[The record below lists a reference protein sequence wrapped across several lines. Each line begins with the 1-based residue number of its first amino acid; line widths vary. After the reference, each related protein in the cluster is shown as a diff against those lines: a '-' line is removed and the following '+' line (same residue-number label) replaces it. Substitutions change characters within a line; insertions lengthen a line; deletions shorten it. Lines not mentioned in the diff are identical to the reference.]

1 MNAILSFDLTAMNLL
16 IIVALVLLLVLLL
29 VSLSL
34 LKAFNLVLKLSK
46 LNNEVEIKIEKKS
59 AKNLQAKKPG
69 EQTFWQKV
77 LGLRPIE
84 EEEDLLIDHSYDGI
98 QELDN
103 PTPVWF
109 NALFYST
116 IVFAVGYL
124 LVYHVF
130 GWGMTQDEEYLAEM
144 QAAEQQKM
152 EYLASSGTNVD
163 ENSVELDLSTAM
175 VSAGQEIYLQS
186 CGVCHGN
193 QGEGMIG
200 PNLVDDYWIHG
211 GDIKDVFRVVKYGV
225 PDKGMV
231 PWESSLTPVQ
241 IAQVSNFIISI
252 GGTNPDN
259 QKEPQGEKLEA
270 PEITQEA
277 VVVPEQEI

>member
-1 MNAILSFDLTAMNLL
+1 MNSILTIDVSAMTLL
-16 IIVALVLLLVLLL
+16 IIASVVLLLVIL
-29 VSLSL
+29 VAS
-34 LKAFNLVLKLSK
+34 LVLLRAFRTILKLTMPE
-46 LNNEVEIKIEKKS
+46 LEQQEKE
-59 AKNLQAKKPG
+59 AKKLKKAPKAG
-69 EQTFWQKV
+69 QQTFWQKV

-84 EEEDLLIDHSYDGI
+84 EEEDLLIDHTYDGI

-124 LVYHVF
+124 LVYQVF
-130 GWGMTQDEEYLAEM
+130 GWGMNQEQEYLAEM
-144 QAAEQQKM
+144 EAAEKQRT
-152 EYLASSGTNVD
+152 EFLASSGTNID
-163 ENSVELDLSTAM
+163 ENSVELDQSPEM
-175 VSAGQEIYLQS
+175 VTAGQEIYLQS

-200 PNLVDDYWIHG
+200 PNLTDEYWLHG
-211 GDIKDVFRVVKYGV
+211 GDIKDIFRVVKYGV

-241 IAQVSNFIISI
+241 IAQVSNFIASI
-252 GGTNPDN
+252 GGTNPPN
-259 QKEPQGEKLEA
+259 PKEPQGDKYEA
-270 PEITQEA
+270 STTTENNASSEIEL
-277 VVVPEQEI
+277 

>member
-1 MNAILSFDLTAMNLL
+1 MNSILTIDVSAMTLL
-16 IIVALVLLLVLLL
+16 IIASVVLLLVIL
-29 VSLSL
+29 VAS
-34 LKAFNLVLKLSK
+34 LVLLRAFRTILKLTMPE
-46 LNNEVEIKIEKKS
+46 LEQQEKE
-59 AKNLQAKKPG
+59 AKKLKKAPKAG
-69 EQTFWQKV
+69 QQTFWQKV

-84 EEEDLLIDHSYDGI
+84 EEEDLLIDHTYDGI

-130 GWGMTQDEEYLAEM
+130 GWGMNQEQEYLAEM
-144 QAAEQQKM
+144 EAAEKQRT
-152 EYLASSGTNVD
+152 EFLASSGTNID
-163 ENSVELDLSTAM
+163 ENSVELDQSPEM
-175 VSAGQEIYLQS
+175 VTAGQEIYLQS

-200 PNLVDDYWIHG
+200 PNLTDEYWLHG
-211 GDIKDVFRVVKYGV
+211 GDIKDIFRVVKYGV

-241 IAQVSNFIISI
+241 IAQVSNFIASI
-252 GGTNPDN
+252 GGTNPPN
-259 QKEPQGEKLEA
+259 PKEPQGDKYEA
-270 PEITQEA
+270 STTTENNAASEIEL
-277 VVVPEQEI
+277 

>member
-1 MNAILSFDLTAMNLL
+1 MDSTLNVDISGMSL
-16 IIVALVLLLVLLL
+16 IIISIVLFIVILVASFALLRLF
-29 VSLSL
+29 
-34 LKAFNLVLKLSK
+34 KTVLKLAVPD
-46 LNNEVEIKIEKKS
+46 LEKEEKA
-59 AKNLQAKKPG
+59 AKVKTAPKAN

-84 EEEDLLIDHSYDGI
+84 EEEDLLIDHTYDGI

-116 IVFAVGYL
+116 IVFAIGYL
-124 LVYHVF
+124 LIYHVF
-130 GWGMTQDEEYLAEM
+130 GWGMNQEQEYLAEM
-144 QAAEQQKM
+144 QAAEVQRM
-152 EYLASSGTNVD
+152 EYLATSGTNID
-163 ENSVELDLSTAM
+163 ENNVELDLSPEM
-175 VSAGQEIYLQS
+175 VIPGQEIYLQS

-200 PNLVDDYWIHG
+200 PNLTDEYWLHG
-211 GDIKDVFRVVKYGV
+211 GDIKDIFRVVKYGV

-241 IAQVSNFIISI
+241 IAQVSNFIASI
-252 GGTNPDN
+252 MGTNPPNPKD
-259 QKEPQGEKLEA
+259 PQGDKYEPSESTESITA
-270 PEITQEA
+270 TEIEL
-277 VVVPEQEI
+277 

>member
-1 MNAILSFDLTAMNLL
+1 MNSILTIDVSAMTLL
-16 IIVALVLLLVLLL
+16 IIASVVLLLVIL
-29 VSLSL
+29 VAS
-34 LKAFNLVLKLSK
+34 LVLLRAFRTILKLTIPE
-46 LNNEVEIKIEKKS
+46 LEQQEKE
-59 AKNLQAKKPG
+59 AKKLKKAPKAG
-69 EQTFWQKV
+69 QQTFWQKV

-84 EEEDLLIDHSYDGI
+84 EEEDLLIDHTYDGI

-130 GWGMTQDEEYLAEM
+130 GWGMNQEQEYLAEM
-144 QAAEQQKM
+144 EAAEKQRT
-152 EYLASSGTNVD
+152 EFLASSGTNID
-163 ENSVELDLSTAM
+163 ENSVELDQSPEM
-175 VSAGQEIYLQS
+175 VTAGQEIYLQS

-200 PNLVDDYWIHG
+200 PNLTDEYWLHG
-211 GDIKDVFRVVKYGV
+211 GDIKDIFRVVKYGV

-241 IAQVSNFIISI
+241 IAQVSNFIASI
-252 GGTNPDN
+252 GGTNPPN
-259 QKEPQGEKLEA
+259 PKEPQGDKYEA
-270 PEITQEA
+270 STTTENNAASEIEL
-277 VVVPEQEI
+277 

>member
-1 MNAILSFDLTAMNLL
+1 MNTLLTIDVSAMALLVVASVLLLLVIL
-16 IIVALVLLLVLLL
+16 VASLVLLR
-29 VSLSL
+29 
-34 LKAFNLVLKLSK
+34 AFKTVLKLTMPE
-46 LNNEVEIKIEKKS
+46 LEQQEKE
-59 AKNLQAKKPG
+59 AKKAKVPKANQ
-69 EQTFWQKV
+69 QTFWQKV

-84 EEEDLLIDHSYDGI
+84 EEEDLLIEHTYDGI

-130 GWGMTQDEEYLAEM
+130 GWGMNQEQEYLAEM
-144 QAAEQQKM
+144 EAAQKQRM
-152 EYLASSGTNVD
+152 EFLATSGTNID
-163 ENSVELDLSTAM
+163 ENSVVLDLGSEM
-175 VSAGQEIYLQS
+175 VNAGQEIYLQN
-186 CGVCHGN
+186 CGMCHGN

-200 PNLVDDYWIHG
+200 PNLTDEYWLHG
-211 GDIKDVFRVVKYGV
+211 GDIKDIFRVVKYGV

-241 IAQVSNFIISI
+241 IAQVSNFIASI
-252 GGTNPDN
+252 GGTNPPN
-259 QKEPQGEKLEA
+259 PKEPQGDKYEA
-270 PEITQEA
+270 AAGKENTVAAEIEL
-277 VVVPEQEI
+277 

>member
-1 MNAILSFDLTAMNLL
+1 MNSILTIYVSAMTLL
-16 IIVALVLLLVLLL
+16 IIASVVLLLVIL
-29 VSLSL
+29 VAS
-34 LKAFNLVLKLSK
+34 LVLLRAFRTILKLTMPE
-46 LNNEVEIKIEKKS
+46 LEQQEKE
-59 AKNLQAKKPG
+59 AKKLKKAPKAG
-69 EQTFWQKV
+69 QQTFWQKV

-84 EEEDLLIDHSYDGI
+84 EEEDLLIDHTYDGI

-130 GWGMTQDEEYLAEM
+130 GWGMNQEQEYLAEM
-144 QAAEQQKM
+144 EAAEKQRT
-152 EYLASSGTNVD
+152 EFLASSGTNID
-163 ENSVELDLSTAM
+163 ENSVELDQSPEM
-175 VSAGQEIYLQS
+175 VTAGQEIYLQS

-200 PNLVDDYWIHG
+200 PNLTDEYWLHG
-211 GDIKDVFRVVKYGV
+211 GDIKDIFRVVKYGV

-241 IAQVSNFIISI
+241 IAQVSNFIASI
-252 GGTNPDN
+252 GGTNPPN
-259 QKEPQGEKLEA
+259 PKEPQGDKYESSTTTENNA
-270 PEITQEA
+270 ASEIEL
-277 VVVPEQEI
+277 

>member
-1 MNAILSFDLTAMNLL
+1 MDSTLNVDISGMSL
-16 IIVALVLLLVLLL
+16 IIISIVLFIVILVASFALLRLF
-29 VSLSL
+29 
-34 LKAFNLVLKLSK
+34 KTVLKLAVPD
-46 LNNEVEIKIEKKS
+46 LEKEEKA
-59 AKNLQAKKPG
+59 AKVKTAPKAN

-84 EEEDLLIDHSYDGI
+84 EEEDLLIDHTYDGI

-116 IVFAVGYL
+116 IVFAIGYL
-124 LVYHVF
+124 LIYHVF
-130 GWGMTQDEEYLAEM
+130 GWGMNQEQEYLAEM
-144 QAAEQQKM
+144 QAAEVQRM
-152 EYLASSGTNVD
+152 EYLATSGTNID
-163 ENSVELDLSTAM
+163 ENNVALDLSPEM
-175 VSAGQEIYLQS
+175 VIPGQEIYLQS

-200 PNLVDDYWIHG
+200 PNLTDEYWLHG
-211 GDIKDVFRVVKYGV
+211 GDIKDIFRVVKYGV

-241 IAQVSNFIISI
+241 IAQVSNFIASI
-252 GGTNPDN
+252 MGTNPPNPKD
-259 QKEPQGEKLEA
+259 PQGDKYEPSESTESITA
-270 PEITQEA
+270 TEIEL
-277 VVVPEQEI
+277 

>member
-1 MNAILSFDLTAMNLL
+1 MNSILTIDVSAMTLL
-16 IIVALVLLLVLLL
+16 IIASVVLLLVIL
-29 VSLSL
+29 VAS
-34 LKAFNLVLKLSK
+34 LVLLRAFRTILKLTMPE
-46 LNNEVEIKIEKKS
+46 LEQQEKE
-59 AKNLQAKKPG
+59 AKKLKKAPKAG
-69 EQTFWQKV
+69 QQTFWQKV

-84 EEEDLLIDHSYDGI
+84 EEEDLLIDHTYDGI

-124 LVYHVF
+124 LVYQVF
-130 GWGMTQDEEYLAEM
+130 GWGMNQEQEYLAEM
-144 QAAEQQKM
+144 EAAEKQRT
-152 EYLASSGTNVD
+152 EFLASSGTNID
-163 ENSVELDLSTAM
+163 ENSVELDQSPEM
-175 VSAGQEIYLQS
+175 VTAGQEIYLQS

-200 PNLVDDYWIHG
+200 PNLTDEYWLHG
-211 GDIKDVFRVVKYGV
+211 GDIKDIFRVVKYGV

-241 IAQVSNFIISI
+241 IAQVSNFIASI
-252 GGTNPDN
+252 GGTNPPN
-259 QKEPQGEKLEA
+259 PKEPQGDKYEA
-270 PEITQEA
+270 STTTENNAASEIEL
-277 VVVPEQEI
+277 

>member
-1 MNAILSFDLTAMNLL
+1 MNSILSFDLTAMNLL
-16 IIVALVLLLVLLL
+16 IIVSVALLLVLLFA
-29 VSLSL
+29 SLSL

-46 LNNEVEIKIEKKS
+46 INTEDEKETAITKKVKS
-59 AKNLQAKKPG
+59 SS

-84 EEEDLLIDHSYDGI
+84 EEEDLLIDHEYDGI

-109 NALFYST
+109 NALFYSS
-116 IVFAVGYL
+116 IVFGVVYL

-130 GWGMTQDEEYLAEM
+130 GWGMLQEEEYIAEM
-144 QAAEQQKM
+144 QAAEQQTM
-152 EYLASSGTNVD
+152 EYLASTGKNID
-163 ENSVELDLSTAM
+163 ENTVELDLSTAM
-175 VSAGQEIYLQS
+175 VTAGQEIYLQN

-193 QGEGMIG
+193 KGEGLIG

-211 GDIKDVFRVVKYGV
+211 GDIKDIFRVVKYGV

-241 IAQVSNFIISI
+241 IAQVSNFIKSIS
-252 GGTNPDN
+252 GTNPDN
-259 QKEPQGEKLEA
+259 QKEPQGEKYESD
-270 PEITQEA
+270 ESTDDA
-277 VVVPEQEI
+277 VEVPEQEI

>member
-1 MNAILSFDLTAMNLL
+1 MNSILTIYVSAMTLL
-16 IIVALVLLLVLLL
+16 IIASVVLLLVIL
-29 VSLSL
+29 VAS
-34 LKAFNLVLKLSK
+34 LVLLRAFRTILKLTMPE
-46 LNNEVEIKIEKKS
+46 LEQQEKE
-59 AKNLQAKKPG
+59 AKKLKKAPKAG
-69 EQTFWQKV
+69 QQTFWQKV

-84 EEEDLLIDHSYDGI
+84 EEEDLLIDHTYDGI

-130 GWGMTQDEEYLAEM
+130 GWGMNQEQEYLAEM
-144 QAAEQQKM
+144 EAAEKQRT
-152 EYLASSGTNVD
+152 EFLASSGTNID
-163 ENSVELDLSTAM
+163 ENSVELDQSPEM
-175 VSAGQEIYLQS
+175 VTAGQEIYLQS

-200 PNLVDDYWIHG
+200 PNLTDEYWLHG
-211 GDIKDVFRVVKYGV
+211 GDIKDIFRVVKYGV

-241 IAQVSNFIISI
+241 IAQVSNFIASI
-252 GGTNPDN
+252 GGTNPPN
-259 QKEPQGEKLEA
+259 PKEPQGDKYEA
-270 PEITQEA
+270 STTTENNAASEIEL
-277 VVVPEQEI
+277 

>member
-1 MNAILSFDLTAMNLL
+1 MDSTLNVDISGMSL
-16 IIVALVLLLVLLL
+16 IIISIVLFIVILVASFALLRLF
-29 VSLSL
+29 
-34 LKAFNLVLKLSK
+34 KTVLKLAVPD
-46 LNNEVEIKIEKKS
+46 LEKEEKA
-59 AKNLQAKKPG
+59 AKVKTAPKAN

-84 EEEDLLIDHSYDGI
+84 EEEDLLIDHTYDGI

-116 IVFAVGYL
+116 IVFAIGYL
-124 LVYHVF
+124 LIYHVF
-130 GWGMTQDEEYLAEM
+130 GWGMNQEQEYLAEM
-144 QAAEQQKM
+144 QAAEVQRM
-152 EYLASSGTNVD
+152 EYLATSGTNID
-163 ENSVELDLSTAM
+163 ENNVALDLSPEM
-175 VSAGQEIYLQS
+175 VIPGQEIYLQS

-200 PNLVDDYWIHG
+200 PNLTDEYWLHG
-211 GDIKDVFRVVKYGV
+211 GDIKDIFRVVKYGV

-241 IAQVSNFIISI
+241 IAQVSNFIASI
-252 GGTNPDN
+252 IGTNPPNPKD
-259 QKEPQGEKLEA
+259 PQGDKYEPSESTESITA
-270 PEITQEA
+270 TEIEL
-277 VVVPEQEI
+277 

>member
-1 MNAILSFDLTAMNLL
+1 MNNSILTIDVSAMTLL
-16 IIVALVLLLVLLL
+16 IIASVVLLLVIL
-29 VSLSL
+29 VAS
-34 LKAFNLVLKLSK
+34 LVLLRAFRTILKLTMPE
-46 LNNEVEIKIEKKS
+46 LEQQEKE
-59 AKNLQAKKPG
+59 AKKLKKAPKAG
-69 EQTFWQKV
+69 QQTFWQKV

-84 EEEDLLIDHSYDGI
+84 EEEDLLIDHTYDGI

-124 LVYHVF
+124 LVYQVF
-130 GWGMTQDEEYLAEM
+130 GWGMNQEQEYLAEM
-144 QAAEQQKM
+144 EAAEKQRT
-152 EYLASSGTNVD
+152 EFLASSGTNID
-163 ENSVELDLSTAM
+163 ENSVELDQSPEM
-175 VSAGQEIYLQS
+175 VTAGQEIYLQS

-200 PNLVDDYWIHG
+200 PNLTDEYWLHG
-211 GDIKDVFRVVKYGV
+211 GDIKDIFRVVKYGV

-241 IAQVSNFIISI
+241 IAQVSNFIASI
-252 GGTNPDN
+252 GGTNPPN
-259 QKEPQGEKLEA
+259 PKEPQGDKYEA
-270 PEITQEA
+270 STTTENNAASEIEL
-277 VVVPEQEI
+277 

>member
-1 MNAILSFDLTAMNLL
+1 MNTLLTIDVSAMALL
-16 IIVALVLLLVLLL
+16 IIASVLLLLVILAASLVLLR
-29 VSLSL
+29 
-34 LKAFNLVLKLSK
+34 AFKTVLKLTMPE
-46 LNNEVEIKIEKKS
+46 LEQQEKE
-59 AKNLQAKKPG
+59 AKKAKVPKANQ
-69 EQTFWQKV
+69 QTFWQKV

-84 EEEDLLIDHSYDGI
+84 EEEDLLIEHTYDGI

-130 GWGMTQDEEYLAEM
+130 GWGMNQEQEYLAEM
-144 QAAEQQKM
+144 EAAEKQRM
-152 EYLASSGTNVD
+152 EFLATSGTNID
-163 ENSVELDLSTAM
+163 ENSVVLDLGPEM
-175 VSAGQEIYLQS
+175 VTAGQEIYLQN
-186 CGVCHGN
+186 CGMCHGN

-200 PNLVDDYWIHG
+200 PNLTDEYWLHG
-211 GDIKDVFRVVKYGV
+211 GDIKDIFRVVKYGV

-241 IAQVSNFIISI
+241 IAQVSNFIASI
-252 GGTNPDN
+252 GGTNPPN
-259 QKEPQGEKLEA
+259 PKEPQGDKYESAAGEENIAAAETEL
-270 PEITQEA
+270 
-277 VVVPEQEI
+277 

>member
-1 MNAILSFDLTAMNLL
+1 MNSILSFDLTAMNLL
-16 IIVALVLLLVLLL
+16 VIVSVVLLLVLLF

-46 LNNEVEIKIEKKS
+46 INSEDEKETAIKKK
-59 AKNLQAKKPG
+59 AKSSSD
-69 EQTFWQKV
+69 QTFWQKV

-84 EEEDLLIDHSYDGI
+84 EEEDLLIDHEYDGI

-109 NALFYST
+109 NALFYSS
-116 IVFAVGYL
+116 IVFAVVYL

-130 GWGMTQDEEYLAEM
+130 GWGMSQEEEYIAEM
-144 QAAEQQKM
+144 QAAEQQTM
-152 EYLASSGTNVD
+152 EYLASSGTNID
-163 ENSVELDLSTAM
+163 ENTVELDLSTAM
-175 VSAGQEIYLQS
+175 VTAGQEIYLQS

-259 QKEPQGEKLEA
+259 QKEPQGEKHESV
-270 PEITQEA
+270 ENTDDA
-277 VVVPEQEI
+277 VEVPEQEI

>member
-1 MNAILSFDLTAMNLL
+1 MDSTLNVDISGMSL
-16 IIVALVLLLVLLL
+16 IIISIVLFIVILVASFALLRLF
-29 VSLSL
+29 
-34 LKAFNLVLKLSK
+34 KTVLKLAVPDLEK
-46 LNNEVEIKIEKKS
+46 NEEKA
-59 AKNLQAKKPG
+59 AKVKTAPKAN

-84 EEEDLLIDHSYDGI
+84 EEEDLLIDHTYDGI

-116 IVFAVGYL
+116 IVFAIGYL
-124 LVYHVF
+124 LIYHVF
-130 GWGMTQDEEYLAEM
+130 GWGMNQEQEYLAEM
-144 QAAEQQKM
+144 QAAEVQRM
-152 EYLASSGTNVD
+152 EYLATSGTNID
-163 ENSVELDLSTAM
+163 ENNVELDLSPEM
-175 VSAGQEIYLQS
+175 VIPGQEIYLQS

-200 PNLVDDYWIHG
+200 PNLTDEYWLHG
-211 GDIKDVFRVVKYGV
+211 GDIKDIFRVVKYGV

-241 IAQVSNFIISI
+241 IAQVSNFIASI
-252 GGTNPDN
+252 MGTNPPNPKD
-259 QKEPQGEKLEA
+259 PQGDKYEPSESTESITA
-270 PEITQEA
+270 TEIEL
-277 VVVPEQEI
+277 

>member
-1 MNAILSFDLTAMNLL
+1 MDSTLNVDISGMSL
-16 IIVALVLLLVLLL
+16 IIISIVLFIVILVASFALLRLF
-29 VSLSL
+29 
-34 LKAFNLVLKLSK
+34 KTVLKLAVPD
-46 LNNEVEIKIEKKS
+46 LEKEEKA
-59 AKNLQAKKPG
+59 AKVKTAPKAN

-84 EEEDLLIDHSYDGI
+84 EEEDLLIDHTYDGI

-116 IVFAVGYL
+116 IVFAIGYL
-124 LVYHVF
+124 LIYHVF
-130 GWGMTQDEEYLAEM
+130 GWGMNQEQEYLAEM
-144 QAAEQQKM
+144 QAAEVQRM
-152 EYLASSGTNVD
+152 EYLATSGTNID
-163 ENSVELDLSTAM
+163 ENNVELDLSPEM
-175 VSAGQEIYLQS
+175 VIPGQEIYLQS

-200 PNLVDDYWIHG
+200 PNLTDEYWLHG
-211 GDIKDVFRVVKYGV
+211 GDIKDIFRVVKYGV

-241 IAQVSNFIISI
+241 IAQVSNFIASI
-252 GGTNPDN
+252 IGTNPPNPKD
-259 QKEPQGEKLEA
+259 PQGDKYEPSESTESITA
-270 PEITQEA
+270 TEIEL
-277 VVVPEQEI
+277 